1 MYYEDIGLCVE
12 NVSPSFYVQLLAQLS
27 NIWQGCA
34 LEYRNTIAGSPPGER
49 IFISFEKIRF
59 AS

>member
-34 LEYRNTIAGSPPGER
+34 LEYRNTIAGSSPGE
-49 IFISFEKIRF
+49 
-59 AS
+59 